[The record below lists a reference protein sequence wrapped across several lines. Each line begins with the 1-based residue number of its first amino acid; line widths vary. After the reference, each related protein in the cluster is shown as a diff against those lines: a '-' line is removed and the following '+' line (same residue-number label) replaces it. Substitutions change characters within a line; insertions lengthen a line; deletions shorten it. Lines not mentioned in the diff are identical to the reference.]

1 MHKTVSALPTEH
13 WLRAGEAT
21 ALLERY
27 PDLLPWEVDRLV
39 KIYPHLPML
48 HIALMTSDE
57 ELGPR
62 LEAFQKDHRRRLRT
76 PFRQLGGLLIALA
89 IMFVV
94 LLWAIF
100 NYARWDSLG

>member
-21 ALLERY
+21 ALLQRY
-27 PDLLPWEVDRLV
+27 PELAPWEIDRLV
-39 KIYPHLPML
+39 SIYPHLPML

-62 LEAFQKDHRRRLRT
+62 LAAFQTNYGRRLRT
-76 PFRQLGGLLIALA
+76 PFRQFAVLLIPLA
-89 IMFVV
+89 IMLVVV
-94 LLWAIF
+94 LWTIF
-100 NYARWDSLG
+100 N

>member
-27 PDLLPWEVDRLV
+27 PELLPWEVDRLV

-48 HIALMTSDE
+48 HVALMTSDN

-62 LEAFQKDHRRRLRT
+62 LEAFQRDHGKRLRT
-76 PFRQLGGLLIALA
+76 PMRQYAGLLIPLA
-89 IMFVV
+89 ILFVV
-94 LLWAIF
+94 MLWAIF
-100 NYARWDSLG
+100 N